1 MRTDSLSL
9 GDYEW
14 QGQISIQNASLLIVN
29 TGAHYQEI
37 HEELSQLDK
46 MFEYLGENF
55 PHVSVIYRTT
65 IAGHENCDAL
75 FNQPPLAAIP
85 KNEHT
90 DPNYHWNDIRNRS
103 LLIQE
108 LVKIKQ
114 AR

>member
-1 MRTDSLSL
+1 M
-9 GDYEW
+9 
-14 QGQISIQNASLLIVN
+14 
-29 TGAHYQEI
+29 

-46 MFEYLGENF
+46 MFEYLREKI

-85 KNEHT
+85 KNEHI
-90 DPNYHWNDIRNRS
+90 DPNYHWNDVRNRS
-103 LLIQE
+103 LLFQE

-114 AR
+114 ASNILYSDSTLNLSIFTCSNLICNLNSLL